1 MIKYLKSVG
10 VLLFLSTVCNGT
22 VYANQEGRKTDVRVT
37 QQNGTCTGVV
47 KDATGETIIGASV
60 VVKGSTNGT
69 ITGIDGDFS
78 LSNVPKGSTIVIS
91 FVGYQTQEIKWTGV
105 PLNVILSDDTKV
117 LDEVVVV
124 GYGTQKKVNVTG
136 AVSMVG
142 SDVIESRPVANVS
155 QALQGAVPGLNLS
168 TSSSGGDLNTS
179 MNINIRG
186 TGSIGDGSV
195 DSPLILI
202 DGIEGDLNS
211 LNPNDVESV
220 SVLKDAASAS
230 IYGSRAAFG
239 VILVTTKSGKAGKV
253 KVNYSGDIRFS
264 TATQVPK
271 MANSLQFATYFNTA
285 NINAGGSNIFSDETL
300 ANIKKYM
307 NGEFTDPSQPEYW
320 GTTANVENGK
330 WNNYGSAFANTDWFE
345 EFYKKNVPST
355 QHNLSLSGGTEKFN
369 WSVSG
374 SFLLQNGLISHGHDE
389 LDRYTLNS
397 KIGAELASWARLDYS
412 TKWTRKDYEKP
423 QYLTGLFFHNI
434 ARRWPSCPVVDP
446 NGNWMAEM
454 EIYELE
460 DGGIYKE
467 NNDEFTQQLK
477 FTFTPLKGWNIYAEG
492 ALRLTNN
499 KTTQNKIPIYN
510 YNVANEPMLRD
521 SGYGTVTYVYDNRYK
536 QNYYAVN
543 VYTDYSHSFGKHNGK
558 VLLGLNYE
566 RYNQDN
572 MWASG
577 TDLTTEDKP
586 FLSQTQSNKKNG
598 DGYWNRA
605 TAGYFGRF
613 NYDYDGKYLAEFN
626 IRYDGSSRFLA
637 DKRWAW
643 FPSVSLGW
651 NIAREEFFEKLSE
664 TVNTLKL
671 RGSWGQLGNT
681 SSNYNSF
688 WDWYPFYQ
696 QQAISSASSNWL
708 INGEKQNTSSLP
720 SIVNATMT
728 WETVE
733 TWDFGFD
740 FGAFNNRLT
749 GTFDW
754 YSRTTKDMIGPA
766 PILGSVLGT
775 NAPKTNN
782 CDMRT
787 SGWELEIGWRDQ
799 INDFKYGVRFNLSDN
814 RSKILTYPYDGEF
827 SNQSIGGYYNGKY
840 LDEIW
845 GYESVGLASSKVE
858 MDNWLTTNKPN
869 WGSNWGAG
877 DVMYK
882 DLNGDGIVSSG
893 ANTLDDHGDLKRIGN
908 ATPRY
913 RIGLNLDAAYKGFD
927 FSIFFQGVL
936 KRDWFFGAGDAYF
949 WGAQGNMWQSACFED
964 HLDYWTENNTGAYYP
979 KPYFGGIQK
988 NQQTQTRYLQ
998 SAAYLRCKNIQLGYT
1013 LPKSLLSP
1021 AGISNCRIYLSCDNL
1036 FTITSLSDIFDPE
1049 AFGGYGDEGWGSGKT
1064 YPLQRT
1070 VSVGV
1075 NLSF

>member
-1 MIKYLKSVG
+1 M
-10 VLLFLSTVCNGT
+10 
-22 VYANQEGRKTDVRVT
+22 
-37 QQNGTCTGVV
+37 
-47 KDATGETIIGASV
+47 
-60 VVKGSTNGT
+60 
-69 ITGIDGDFS
+69 
-78 LSNVPKGSTIVIS
+78 
-91 FVGYQTQEIKWTGV
+91 
-105 PLNVILSDDTKV
+105 
-117 LDEVVVV
+117 
-124 GYGTQKKVNVTG
+124 
-136 AVSMVG
+136 
-142 SDVIESRPVANVS
+142 
-155 QALQGAVPGLNLS
+155 
-168 TSSSGGDLNTS
+168 
-179 MNINIRG
+179 
-186 TGSIGDGSV
+186 
-195 DSPLILI
+195 
-202 DGIEGDLNS
+202 
-211 LNPNDVESV
+211 
-220 SVLKDAASAS
+220 
-230 IYGSRAAFG
+230 
-239 VILVTTKSGKAGKV
+239 
-253 KVNYSGDIRFS
+253 
-264 TATQVPK
+264 
-271 MANSLQFATYFNTA
+271 
-285 NINAGGSNIFSDETL
+285 
-300 ANIKKYM
+300 
-307 NGEFTDPSQPEYW
+307 
-320 GTTANVENGK
+320 
-330 WNNYGSAFANTDWFE
+330 
-345 EFYKKNVPST
+345 
-355 QHNLSLSGGTEKFN
+355 
-369 WSVSG
+369 
-374 SFLLQNGLISHGHDE
+374 
-389 LDRYTLNS
+389 
-397 KIGAELASWARLDYS
+397 
-412 TKWTRKDYEKP
+412 
-423 QYLTGLFFHNI
+423 
-434 ARRWPSCPVVDP
+434 
-446 NGNWMAEM
+446 
-454 EIYELE
+454 
-460 DGGIYKE
+460 
-467 NNDEFTQQLK
+467 
-477 FTFTPLKGWNIYAEG
+477 KGWNIYAEG

-720 SIVNATMT
+720 SIVNAIMT

-840 LDEIW
+840 LNEIW

-936 KRDWFFGAGDAYF
+936 KRDWFFGAVMHTFGERKEICGKAPALKIIWTIGRKTILVHIIRNLILAVF
-949 WGAQGNMWQSACFED
+949 RKISRHRRVICKVPPISVARISSWGILCRNLCCHRPESV
-964 HLDYWTENNTGAYYP
+964 
-979 KPYFGGIQK
+979 I
-988 NQQTQTRYLQ
+988 
-998 SAAYLRCKNIQLGYT
+998 AAFICHAIIY
-1013 LPKSLLSP
+1013 SLSLVCP
-1021 AGISNCRIYLSCDNL
+1021 IYLIPKLSEDMVTKDGAVVKLIRCNVL
-1036 FTITSLSDIFDPE
+1036 FL
-1049 AFGGYGDEGWGSGKT
+1049 W
-1064 YPLQRT
+1064 
-1070 VSVGV
+1070 V
-1075 NLSF
+1075 

>member
-1 MIKYLKSVG
+1 MPHMADSYSFALAINDQL
-10 VLLFLSTVCNGT
+10 
-22 VYANQEGRKTDVRVT
+22 
-37 QQNGTCTGVV
+37 
-47 KDATGETIIGASV
+47 
-60 VVKGSTNGT
+60 TNGGQSPMYSEKKLQQ
-69 ITGIDGDFS
+69 ILDYQHG
-78 LSNVPKGSTIVIS
+78 KSTQYMWATDAGRWNA
-91 FVGYQTQEIKWTGV
+91 F
-105 PLNVILSDDTKV
+105 DDPNR
-117 LDEVVVV
+117 
-124 GYGTQKKVNVTG
+124 Q
-136 AVSMVG
+136 
-142 SDVIESRPVANVS
+142 DVMP
-155 QALQGAVPGLNLS
+155 
-168 TSSSGGDLNTS
+168 T
-179 MNINIRG
+179 
-186 TGSIGDGSV
+186 
-195 DSPLILI
+195 
-202 DGIEGDLNS
+202 
-211 LNPNDVESV
+211 
-220 SVLKDAASAS
+220 
-230 IYGSRAAFG
+230 
-239 VILVTTKSGKAGKV
+239 
-253 KVNYSGDIRFS
+253 
-264 TATQVPK
+264 
-271 MANSLQFATYFNTA
+271 
-285 NINAGGSNIFSDETL
+285 
-300 ANIKKYM
+300 
-307 NGEFTDPSQPEYW
+307 
-320 GTTANVENGK
+320 
-330 WNNYGSAFANTDWFE
+330 ANTDWLHELFGDS
-345 EFYKKNVPST
+345 FT
-355 QHNLSLSGGTEKFN
+355 QEHSISVNGGTDVMQYYMSANYLDEGGLLKYGDDGRQRYSFTGKINADLAKWLKVGYSVRFN
-369 WSVSG
+369 R
-374 SFLLQNGLISHGHDE
+374 I
-389 LDRYTLNS
+389 
-397 KIGAELASWARLDYS
+397 DYS
-412 TKWTRKDYEKP
+412 SPSFASAGENKENVFYFDVCRY
-423 QYLTGLFFHNI
+423 
-434 ARRWPSCPVVDP
+434 WPVIPVVDP
-446 NGNWMAEM
+446 NGFYTAESKIYQLTEGGRYNTQNDVVAQQLQFLIEPIKNWKTTIELNYRSNYNFSHTDYQTVYAYDVNKNPYAIANTTSGVTEYAYKSNFFNPNIFT
-454 EIYELE
+454 EYSLELE
-460 DGGIYKE
+460 NGHNMKAMVGFQSELFK
-467 NNDEFTQQLK
+467 Q
-477 FTFTPLKGWNIYAEG
+477 
-492 ALRLTNN
+492 
-499 KTTQNKIPIYN
+499 
-510 YNVANEPMLRD
+510 RD
-521 SGYGTVTYVYDNRYK
+521 ITAK
-536 QNYYAVN
+536 QNN
-543 VYTDYSHSFGKHNGK
+543 IMSGIPTLNTTTDNA
-558 VLLGLNYE
+558 
-566 RYNQDN
+566 R
-572 MWASG
+572 ASG
-577 TDLTTEDKP
+577 
-586 FLSQTQSNKKNG
+586 
-598 DGYWNRA
+598 GYQEWA
-605 TAGYFGRF
+605 TAGFFGRI
-613 NYDYDGKYLAEFN
+613 NYDYKGRYLVEAN
-626 IRYDGSSRFLA
+626 LRYDGSSRFLA

-840 LDEIW
+840 LNEIW

>member
-105 PLNVILSDDTKV
+105 PLNIILSDDTKV

-285 NINAGGSNIFSDETL
+285 NINAGGSNIFSDETM

-626 IRYDGSSRFLA
+626 IRYDGSSRFLR
-637 DKRWAW
+637 DQRWNW
-643 FPSVSLGW
+643 FPSFSLGW
-651 NIAREEFFEKLSE
+651 NVAREAFFEKY
-664 TVNTLKL
+664 TNIVNTLKV
-671 RGSWGQLGNT
+671 RGSWGELGNQNT
-681 SSNYNSF
+681 DN
-688 WDWYPFYQ
+688 WYPFYR
-696 QQAISSASSNWL
+696 I
-708 INGEKQNTSSLP
+708 IDYKQNNGGWLVNGLKPNTAAESSLV
-720 SIVNATMT
+720 SALLG
-728 WETVE
+728 WEKTQ
-733 TWDFGFD
+733 TLNIGFD
-740 FGAFNNRLT
+740 LGMLDNRFNLN
-749 GTFDW
+749 FD
-754 YSRTTKDMIGPA
+754 YFQRKSIDMVGPGQEL
-766 PILGSVLGT
+766 PTILGIAVP
-775 NAPKTNN
+775 NVNN
-782 CDMRT
+782 LNMT
-787 SGWELEIGWRDQ
+787 SKGWELQVSWRDQ
-799 INDFKYGVRFNLSDN
+799 IRDFRYGVTLALSDN
-814 RSKILTYPYDGEF
+814 QVVIDKYPNPSKDLGQTYYDGAHL
-827 SNQSIGGYYNGKY
+827 GD
-840 LDEIW
+840 LW
-845 GYESVGLASSKVE
+845 GYQTIGIAKTQAE
-858 MDNWLTTNKPN
+858 MDAHLAKVDQSSM
-869 WGSNWGAG
+869 GSNWGAG
-877 DVMYK
+877 DIMYA
-882 DLNGDGIVSSG
+882 DLDGDGVIS
-893 ANTLDDHGDLKRIGN
+893 AKDNTADNHGDKVLLGN
-908 ATPRY
+908 KTPRY
-913 RIGLNLDAAYKGFD
+913 NFGLNLDAAYKGFD
-927 FSIFFQGVL
+927 LKVFFQGTL
-936 KRDWFFGAGDAYF
+936 KRDYMPGSGAESMMF
-949 WGAQGNMWQSACFED
+949 WGAVGYWQTNFFEP
-964 HLDYWTENNTGAYYP
+964 HLDYFRPADTTSPLGANVDGYYP
-979 KPYFGGIQK
+979 RPLESDK
-988 NQQTQTRYLQ
+988 NRKAQSRYMQ
-998 SAAYLRCKNIQLGYT
+998 NAAYCRLKNVTLGYT
-1013 LPKSLLSP
+1013 LPADLTKKFYVNNLRFFVS
-1021 AGISNCRIYLSCDNL
+1021 AENL
-1036 FTITSLSDIFDPE
+1036 FTITNLCDTFDPE
-1049 AFGGYGDEGWGSGKT
+1049 TIGVGNWEGCT
-1064 YPLQRT
+1064 YPLSKT
-1070 VSVGV
+1070 ISFG
-1075 NLSF
+1075 LSATF

>member
-1 MIKYLKSVG
+1 MRKLT
-10 VLLFLSTVCNGT
+10 LLLCALLAGISLAVAQTSISGT
-22 VYANQEGRKTDVRVT
+22 VLSAENDEPV
-37 QQNGTCTGVV
+37 
-47 KDATGETIIGASV
+47 IGASILV
-60 VVKGSTNGT
+60 KGANASTITDTDGKFTIKIPAGASRTLVISYIGMEKQEVFARNGMVVK
-69 ITGIDGDFS
+69 
-78 LSNVPKGSTIVIS
+78 
-91 FVGYQTQEIKWTGV
+91 
-105 PLNVILSDDTKV
+105 LNSADHTLDD
-117 LDEVVVV
+117 VVVV
-124 GYGTQKKVNVTG
+124 GYQT
-136 AVSMVG
+136 
-142 SDVIESRPVANVS
+142 
-155 QALQGAVPGLNLS
+155 
-168 TSSSGGDLNTS
+168 
-179 MNINIRG
+179 IRKEAK
-186 TGSIGDGSV
+186 TGSIATVDGDELASIPETSVDKMLSGKMAGVSVSSSNGQPGSV
-195 DSPLILI
+195 ATIRVRGTSSIGAGNDPLYVV
-202 DGIEGDLNS
+202 DGI
-211 LNPNDVESV
+211 PVESGDV
-220 SVLKDAASAS
+220 GGLSNSMNAIALINASDIASVTVLKDAAAAS

-285 NINAGGSNIFSDETL
+285 NINAGGSNIFSDETM

-412 TKWTRKDYEKP
+412 TKWTHKDYEKP

-460 DGGIYKE
+460 DGGVYKE

-840 LDEIW
+840 LNEIW

>member
-1 MIKYLKSVG
+1 M
-10 VLLFLSTVCNGT
+10 
-22 VYANQEGRKTDVRVT
+22 R
-37 QQNGTCTGVV
+37 
-47 KDATGETIIGASV
+47 
-60 VVKGSTNGT
+60 
-69 ITGIDGDFS
+69 
-78 LSNVPKGSTIVIS
+78 
-91 FVGYQTQEIKWTGV
+91 
-105 PLNVILSDDTKV
+105 IL
-117 LDEVVVV
+117 
-124 GYGTQKKVNVTG
+124 G
-136 AVSMVG
+136 
-142 SDVIESRPVANVS
+142 
-155 QALQGAVPGLNLS
+155 
-168 TSSSGGDLNTS
+168 
-179 MNINIRG
+179 
-186 TGSIGDGSV
+186 
-195 DSPLILI
+195 
-202 DGIEGDLNS
+202 
-211 LNPNDVESV
+211 
-220 SVLKDAASAS
+220 
-230 IYGSRAAFG
+230 
-239 VILVTTKSGKAGKV
+239 
-253 KVNYSGDIRFS
+253 
-264 TATQVPK
+264 
-271 MANSLQFATYFNTA
+271 
-285 NINAGGSNIFSDETL
+285 
-300 ANIKKYM
+300 
-307 NGEFTDPSQPEYW
+307 
-320 GTTANVENGK
+320 
-330 WNNYGSAFANTDWFE
+330 
-345 EFYKKNVPST
+345 
-355 QHNLSLSGGTEKFN
+355 
-369 WSVSG
+369 
-374 SFLLQNGLISHGHDE
+374 
-389 LDRYTLNS
+389 
-397 KIGAELASWARLDYS
+397 
-412 TKWTRKDYEKP
+412 
-423 QYLTGLFFHNI
+423 
-434 ARRWPSCPVVDP
+434 
-446 NGNWMAEM
+446 
-454 EIYELE
+454 
-460 DGGIYKE
+460 
-467 NNDEFTQQLK
+467 
-477 FTFTPLKGWNIYAEG
+477 
-492 ALRLTNN
+492 
-499 KTTQNKIPIYN
+499 
-510 YNVANEPMLRD
+510 
-521 SGYGTVTYVYDNRYK
+521 
-536 QNYYAVN
+536 
-543 VYTDYSHSFGKHNGK
+543 
-558 VLLGLNYE
+558 
-566 RYNQDN
+566 
-572 MWASG
+572 
-577 TDLTTEDKP
+577 
-586 FLSQTQSNKKNG
+586 
-598 DGYWNRA
+598 
-605 TAGYFGRF
+605 
-613 NYDYDGKYLAEFN
+613 

-840 LDEIW
+840 LNEIW

-936 KRDWFFGAGDAYF
+936 KRDWFFGAVMHTFGERKEICGKAPALKIIWTIGRKTILVHIIRNLILAVF
-949 WGAQGNMWQSACFED
+949 RKISRHRRVICKVPPISVARISSWGILCRNLCCHRPESV
-964 HLDYWTENNTGAYYP
+964 
-979 KPYFGGIQK
+979 I
-988 NQQTQTRYLQ
+988 
-998 SAAYLRCKNIQLGYT
+998 AAFICHVIIY
-1013 LPKSLLSP
+1013 SLSLVCP
-1021 AGISNCRIYLSCDNL
+1021 IYLIPKLSEDMVTKDGAVVKLIRCNVL
-1036 FTITSLSDIFDPE
+1036 FL
-1049 AFGGYGDEGWGSGKT
+1049 W
-1064 YPLQRT
+1064 
-1070 VSVGV
+1070 V
-1075 NLSF
+1075 